1 MYMWKNE
8 SKIGKNKESFVG
20 KTPNKIV
27 KNQTYKYKNDC

>member
-8 SKIGKNKESFVG
+8 SKSGKIKRVLLE

-27 KNQTYKYKNDC
+27 KNQTYKYQNDC